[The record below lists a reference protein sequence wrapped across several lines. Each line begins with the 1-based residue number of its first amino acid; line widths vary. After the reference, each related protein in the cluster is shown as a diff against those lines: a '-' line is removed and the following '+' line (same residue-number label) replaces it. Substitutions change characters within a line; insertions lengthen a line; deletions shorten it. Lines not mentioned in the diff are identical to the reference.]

1 MAGPSGRPS
10 DALLRSA
17 KCFRKVLDPAGNYI
31 EFQTNHEPPVNPS
44 EHDSTS
50 EETGDKLLSVTGVV
64 RTIAY
69 HKILKGVS
77 FDLMRG
83 DALAVVGPN
92 GAGKTT
98 LLRVLTGLSRP
109 TRGTVELLGSQGFVG
124 HSSMLYDALSA
135 RENLTFF
142 ARLHGVDG
150 NGAVDRVL
158 GMVGLSDRQNDRVG
172 TFSRGMIQRVSIA
185 RSLLGEPDV
194 LYLDEPLSGL
204 DDRSCRSVLD
214 ILKALRDRGHAIV
227 FVTHNFSAV
236 AALAT
241 RVGYL
246 VGGKMVVIEDVA
258 GRSAEQ
264 ISERY
269 REVVEYA

>member
-1 MAGPSGRPS
+1 LEDYIPFDANRELSVNRPENDTMSARSGDR
-10 DALLRSA
+10 
-17 KCFRKVLDPAGNYI
+17 I
-31 EFQTNHEPPVNPS
+31 
-44 EHDSTS
+44 
-50 EETGDKLLSVTGVV
+50 LSVTDVV

-69 HKILKGVS
+69 HKILRGVS
-77 FDLMRG
+77 FELMKG

-109 TRGTVELLGSQGFVG
+109 TSGKVVLEGTQGFVG

-135 RENLTFF
+135 RENLQFF
-142 ARLHGVDG
+142 ARLHGVSG
-150 NGAVDRVL
+150 NGAVEKVL
-158 GMVGLSDRQNDRVG
+158 DMVGLADRQNDRVG
-172 TFSRGMIQRVSIA
+172 TFSRGMTQRISIA
-185 RSLLGEPDV
+185 RALLSQPDV

-204 DDRSCRSVLD
+204 DDRSCASVLS
-214 ILKALRDRGHAIV
+214 ILSNLRDLGHAIV
-227 FVTHNFSAV
+227 FVSHNFSAV

-246 VGGKMVVIEDVA
+246 VAGKMVLVEDVA

-264 ISERY
+264 VSERY
-269 REVVEYA
+269 REVVEHG

>member
-1 MAGPSGRPS
+1 MNPSRHHN
-10 DALLRSA
+10 ASA
-17 KCFRKVLDPAGNYI
+17 KI
-31 EFQTNHEPPVNPS
+31 
-44 EHDSTS
+44 
-50 EETGDKLLSVTGVV
+50 GDKLLSVTNVV

-69 HKILKGVS
+69 HKILRGVS

-109 TRGTVELLGSQGFVG
+109 TRGTVESLGSQGFVG
-124 HSSMLYDALSA
+124 HASMLYDALSA

-142 ARLHGVDG
+142 ARLQGVAT

-158 GMVGLSDRQNDRVG
+158 EMVGLADRQNDRVG
-172 TFSRGMIQRVSIA
+172 TFSRGMIQRISIA

-194 LYLDEPLSGL
+194 LFLDEPLSGL

-214 ILKALRDRGHAIV
+214 ILKSLRDRGHAIL

-241 RVGYL
+241 RVAYL
-246 VGGKMVVIEDVA
+246 VGGKMVLIEDVA
-258 GRSAEQ
+258 GRSAELV
-264 ISERY
+264 SERY
-269 REVVEYA
+269 REVVEHV

>member
-1 MAGPSGRPS
+1 MSVSG
-10 DALLRSA
+10 
-17 KCFRKVLDPAGNYI
+17 
-31 EFQTNHEPPVNPS
+31 
-44 EHDSTS
+44 
-50 EETGDKLLSVTGVV
+50 VT

-98 LLRVLTGLSRP
+98 LLRVLTGLSRA
-109 TRGTVELLGSQGFVG
+109 TTGKVDLRGSQGFVG

-135 RENLTFF
+135 EENLKFF
-142 ARLHGVDG
+142 SHLHGVAG
-150 NGAVDRVL
+150 NGVVANVL
-158 GMVGLSDRQNDRVG
+158 EMVGLEDRKHDRVA
-172 TFSRGMIQRVSIA
+172 TFSRGMTQRMSIA
-185 RSLLGEPDV
+185 RALLSDPEL

-204 DDRSCRSVLD
+204 DDRSSTAVIGILRS
-214 ILKALRDRGHAIV
+214 LRSRGHAIV

-246 VGGKMVVIEDVA
+246 VGGKMVLIEKVEE
-258 GRSAEQ
+258 RSAEQ

-269 REVVEYA
+269 REVVEHV

>member
-1 MAGPSGRPS
+1 MNHSRHHNA
-10 DALLRSA
+10 SA
-17 KCFRKVLDPAGNYI
+17 KI
-31 EFQTNHEPPVNPS
+31 
-44 EHDSTS
+44 
-50 EETGDKLLSVTGVV
+50 GDKLLSVTDVV

-69 HKILKGVS
+69 HKILRGVS

-109 TRGTVELLGSQGFVG
+109 TRGTVESLGSQGFVG
-124 HSSMLYDALSA
+124 HASMLYDALSA

-142 ARLHGVDG
+142 ARLQGVAT

-158 GMVGLSDRQNDRVG
+158 EMVGLADRQNDRVG
-172 TFSRGMIQRVSIA
+172 TFSRGMIQRISIA

-194 LYLDEPLSGL
+194 LFLDEPLSGL

-214 ILKALRDRGHAIV
+214 ILKSSHATAI

-241 RVGYL
+241 RVAYL
-246 VGGKMVVIEDVA
+246 VGGKMVLIEDVA
-258 GRSAEQ
+258 GRSAELV
-264 ISERY
+264 SERY
-269 REVVEYA
+269 REVVEHV

>member
-1 MAGPSGRPS
+1 M
-10 DALLRSA
+10 
-17 KCFRKVLDPAGNYI
+17 
-31 EFQTNHEPPVNPS
+31 NPS
-44 EHDSTS
+44 EQQNAST
-50 EETGDKLLSVTGVV
+50 ETGDTILSVNGVV

-69 HKILKGVS
+69 HKILRGVS
-77 FDLMRG
+77 FELMSG

-109 TRGTVELLGSQGFVG
+109 TSGTVDLKGSQGLVA
-124 HSSMLYDALSA
+124 HASMLYDALSA
-135 RENLTFF
+135 RENLKFF
-142 ARLHGVDG
+142 ARLHGVAA

-158 GMVGLSDRQNDRVG
+158 DMVGLADRQHDRVG
-172 TFSRGMIQRVSIA
+172 TFSRGMIQRIAIA
-185 RSLLGEPDV
+185 RSLLSEPDV

-204 DDRSCRSVLD
+204 DDRSCSSVLE
-214 ILKALRDRGHAIV
+214 ILRSLRDRGHAIV

-246 VGGKMVVIEDVA
+246 VAGKMVLIEDVA

-264 ISERY
+264 ISVRY
-269 REVVEYA
+269 REVVEHG